1 MSSAETKLQELV
13 HSVEQGRLASVIR
26 ILLACAATIGLAL
39 AYLLIQFRGLS
50 TQSGMDQAQ
59 IAREIARGNGFSTK
73 LIRPYAAQQLQDHT
87 GRIPAANF
95 PDSFHAPL
103 NPMANSLVMRLLPGK
118 LTMSMSTSQN
128 KFAGDRLVAGLSI
141 FFFLAAVLINF
152 FLVLRLFDSRIAWLT
167 TGLVLIADQFWQFS
181 LSGLPQMLLL
191 FLFTCACVVM
201 TKAMRARREG
211 RGTLRWLSL
220 LGIVLGLMA
229 LTHPLTLWITAAIAV
244 FCAIYMR
251 GIISRFLV
259 PLAICLA
266 MFSVWIVRDLRVTGT
281 PFGIS
286 PLALMDGIGL
296 TETEWMRSPEP
307 DWSRVNFSEFRK
319 RTQNEFCHQL
329 GSLFMLLGGV
339 MVAPIF
345 FVSLLHA
352 FKREATEHFKWA
364 LLVMWLF
371 AFAGAVLIGIDN
383 QGMSPNQIHILFGPL
398 MTSFG
403 VAFLFVS
410 WRRLNIEGSL
420 FRNAF
425 VTLLLIINGLPLL
438 FAFFAGN
445 GPIQFPPY
453 IPAFIQLFPN
463 WIMPNEMIVSDMPW
477 AVAWYAD
484 RTSVWLPARMKTFND
499 YYDLQT
505 LGNPIGGMYLT
516 PISRDLG
523 LALLTQDADY
533 KDWLPLLLPD
543 KNAFGTFP
551 LQSFVGIAG
560 DQCLFFSDRPRW
572 SQKP

>member
-211 RGTLRWLSL
+211 RGTLLWLSL

-560 DQCLFFSDRPRW
+560 DQCFFFSDRPRW

>member
-26 ILLACAATIGLAL
+26 ILLACAAAVGLAL

-59 IAREIARGNGFSTK
+59 IAREIARWNGFSTK
-73 LIRPYAAQQLQDHT
+73 MIRPYAAQQLQDHT

-103 NPMANSLVMRLLPGK
+103 NPLANSLVMRLLPGE
-118 LTMSMSTSQN
+118 LTKTMSTSQHI
-128 KFAGDRLVAGLSI
+128 FAGDRLIAGLSI
-141 FFFLAAVLINF
+141 FFFLAAVALNF
-152 FLVLRLFDSRIAWLT
+152 FLVLQLFDSRIAWLT
-167 TGLVLIADQFWQFS
+167 TVLVLIADQFWQFS

-191 FLFTCACVVM
+191 FLFTCACAIL
-201 TKAMRARREG
+201 TNAMRARREG
-211 RGTLRWLSL
+211 RGTLLWLSL

-244 FCAIYMR
+244 ICGIYMR
-251 GIISRFLV
+251 GMMPRFLV
-259 PLAICLA
+259 PLGICLT

-281 PFGIS
+281 PFGSS
-286 PLALMDGIGL
+286 PVALMDGVGL
-296 TETEWMRSPEP
+296 TETGWMRATEP

-319 RTQNEFCHQL
+319 RTQNEFSHQL
-329 GSLFMLLGGV
+329 GSLFALLGGV

-345 FVSLLHA
+345 FVALLHA

-383 QGMSPNQIHILFGPL
+383 QGMSPNQIHILFVPL

-403 VAFLFVS
+403 LAFLFVC

-420 FRNAF
+420 IRNAF
-425 VTLLLIINGLPLL
+425 VALLVIITGIPTLFGFL
-438 FAFFAGN
+438 AGN
-445 GPIQFPPY
+445 APIQFPPY
-453 IPAFIQLFPN
+453 IPAFIQIFSN
-463 WIMPNEMIVSDMPW
+463 WTKPDEMVVSDMPW
-477 AVAWYAD
+477 AVAWYGD
-484 RTSVWLPARMKTFND
+484 RKSVWLPARMKTFND

-523 LALLTQDADY
+523 LASLTEDDDY
-533 KDWLPLLLPD
+533 KEWLALLLPD
-543 KNAFGTFP
+543 KREFGTFP
-551 LQSFVGIAG
+551 LQAYIGVAG
-560 DQCLFFSDRPRW
+560 NQCFYFSDRPRW
-572 SQKP
+572 SEKH